1 MQMNKFISRF
11 FVVNTKP
18 AYEFIKEADG
28 SINHRLFRT
37 TPGQWSM
44 ERYWSSEVDMILG
57 VGRPLEDVGV
67 CNWALSRGDQ
77 GVRLEWHLLKG
88 KHF

>member
-1 MQMNKFISRF
+1 
-11 FVVNTKP
+11 
-18 AYEFIKEADG
+18 
-28 SINHRLFRT
+28 
-37 TPGQWSM
+37 M